1 MGKHNQKNG
10 LPTTGLYRV
19 PAGKV
24 SVATITNKDRK
35 AITKLF
41 LAGHNKGFIDREED
55 GERII
60 WELALFKYE

>member
-1 MGKHNQKNG
+1 MGKHNPKNG
-10 LPTTGLYRV
+10 LPTTGLYQM
-19 PAGKV
+19 AIGKV
-24 SVATITNKDRK
+24 SVTKLTDKDRK

-41 LAGHNKGFIDREED
+41 LTGHNKGFIDREED